1 MPVKILIVDDHG
13 VLRAGLRAL
22 LNNEADMLVV
32 GEAANAE
39 EAVLQVMDH
48 KPDVVLMDIS
58 LGGESGIE
66 VTKLLTARDPNLRI
80 LMLTI
85 HEDETLL
92 RTAIQNGAAGY
103 ILKRAV
109 ESELTNAIR
118 SVANG
123 DMYIHPAMT
132 RTLFETIKEVDED
145 DETITLTGREIEVLK
160 LIVQGNTNRQ
170 IAEKLGLSVRTVES
184 HRANIMSKLNLR
196 NRVELVRYAAAHGLL
211 DIQN

>member
-1 MPVKILIVDDHG
+1 MPIKILIVDDHG

-22 LNNEADMLVV
+22 LNSEPDMQVV
-32 GEAANAE
+32 GEAANAD
-39 EAVLQVMDH
+39 EAILKVLDLQ
-48 KPDVVLMDIS
+48 PDVVLMDIS
-58 LGGESGIE
+58 LSGESGIE
-66 VTKLLTARDPNLRI
+66 LTKILTTRDRSLRI

-92 RTAIQNGAAGY
+92 QAAIQSGAAGY

-118 SVANG
+118 AVAVG

-132 RTLFETIKEVDED
+132 RSLIEAFKEDDSD
-145 DETITLTGREIEVLK
+145 DETITLTSREVEVLK

-170 IAEKLGLSVRTVES
+170 IAGLLSLSVRTVES

-196 NRVELVRYAAAHGLL
+196 SRVELVRYAAAHGLMDL
-211 DIQN
+211 QN